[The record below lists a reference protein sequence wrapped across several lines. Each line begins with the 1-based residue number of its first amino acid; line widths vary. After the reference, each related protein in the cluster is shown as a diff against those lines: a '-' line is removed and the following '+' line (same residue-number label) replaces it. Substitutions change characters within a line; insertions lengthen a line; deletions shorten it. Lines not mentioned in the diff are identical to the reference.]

1 MPKLPILKPKQVVQA
16 LKRAGFVVHH
26 KTGSH
31 ARLIHCTI
39 SERKVT
45 IPIHGKD
52 IPKGTLANII
62 RQSGLTIDEFLEL
75 L

>member
-26 KTGSH
+26 QTGSH
-31 ARLIHCTI
+31 ARLVHGAI

-45 IPIHGKD
+45 IPIHDKD

-62 RQSGLTIDEFLEL
+62 RQSRLTIDEFLEL